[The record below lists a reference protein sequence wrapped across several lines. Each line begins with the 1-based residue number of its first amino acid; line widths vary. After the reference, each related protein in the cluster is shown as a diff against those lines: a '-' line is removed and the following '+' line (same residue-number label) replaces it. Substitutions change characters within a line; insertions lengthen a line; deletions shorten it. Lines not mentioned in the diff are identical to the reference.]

1 MNVTLYPDVEKF
13 VADKVQTGQFS
24 SVEQAVNELLSGL
37 REQDGLTAEDV
48 AQLRAAVDVG
58 ISEADRGEF
67 VDFTAE
73 EVIAERCAVLASR
86 QQGT

>member
-73 EVIAERCAVLASR
+73 EVIAERRAVLASR